1 MPVHKDGHN
10 LLLAAGGG
18 VPLAGRVKL
27 LKRIPARLPIQIIRY
42 AWRWSRS
49 TDDFSKANLIMSN
62 SLLEVG
68 AGLLCHGAG

>member
-27 LKRIPARLPIQIIRY
+27 FKSYAMRGGGQDQPMISARQI
-42 AWRWSRS
+42 
-49 TDDFSKANLIMSN
+49 
-62 SLLEVG
+62 
-68 AGLLCHGAG
+68 